1 MAYKSLLTII
11 SDCASVAQVLAVSTA
26 LAQRE
31 EAHLDVLCVGVQGGQ
46 SSEAL
51 GAKLGVAALE
61 LLVTT
66 QLAEAGGRATVEN
79 VALHACG
86 LAELVARQARFSD
99 LVILAKP
106 YGNHAPALAAL
117 LAEAALF
124 RAKVPVLILP
134 PSRSLFAVEA
144 VALGQHVVVGWN
156 QSAAALAAIRA
167 ALPLLRAAV
176 HVTIAIVD
184 PQPDSVER
192 SDPGGALSQMLAWHG
207 VRADVAVLG
216 RSGLVRSRARVADV
230 LACVLRDKAA
240 DLLVMGAE
248 GLALRGT
255 TRDMLELAE
264 VPVLVAG

>member
-46 SSEAL
+46 SGEAL